1 MCIYVYLF
9 VLIYW
14 FSFIY
19 LFIYLFRYVVEYEWL
34 MNIIW
39 IWIHLRKSESL
50 HCQHIAIFK
59 VQFHDAVR
67 NGDLWLIGR
76 QSIRG

>member
-19 LFIYLFRYVVEYEWL
+19 LFIYLGIYEWL

-67 NGDLWLIGR
+67 NGVLWLIGR